1 MAIIS
6 VPAPEQGVEKSN
18 IACHLAGAS
27 AAAGKK
33 TLVWGMDPENPLFSA
48 FMNNVHSLPIT
59 RRDLLLDPDLKLCR
73 AIQKTKFPNIDILS
87 CNLALGP
94 DEMAFLSDPG
104 SQYLLSKKL
113 EEIKN
118 EYELIFIDT
127 PSDLGPF
134 TTTAMVISD
143 YVIIPMECSSCAV
156 KSVLSLLELI
166 IKIKKKANPRLKV
179 LGFVINRVSSNRTIE
194 QTYLEMIRKKFG
206 PHVFQT
212 EIENSVRYLEAITQG
227 TPITSYEPKS
237 EQAEAYRR
245 LFKEIEDL
253 LARAKDPVAKEKAMS
268 KEAFLEKIKED
279 VGPVTSPAEQSGIP
293 NLSKTK
299 SINNARLIP
308 IGDIIPDPNQ
318 PRTNFDQ
325 AKLEELAESIK
336 SNGIIEPINVRSIE
350 GQGTYQI
357 LTGERRCRAAGIAG
371 INEIPCIIR
380 NVNEQEALILQVI
393 ENLQRENLTPIE
405 EANSIKR
412 LLDSGLTQTEIS
424 KQTGR
429 SQPFISQTQKLLTL
443 PKSILEEAGT
453 AMISKEHLLQLT
465 KAENPEALW
474 QEVKQGKTAKEI
486 RAKVHK
492 GRTSKGRP
500 NNFRYAFAPQQ
511 KPYKVLVQFN
521 RPNAEKDEIEE
532 ALREALAN
540 AGKPFSKTQT
550 NTT

>member
-6 VPAPEQGVEKSN
+6 VSAQEKGVGKT
-18 IACHLAGAS
+18 IAFHLGGAS
-27 AAAGKK
+27 AAAGRK
-33 TLVWGMDPENPLFSA
+33 TLLWGMDPENPLFSA
-48 FMNNVHSLPIT
+48 IMNNVHSLPIT
-59 RRDLLLDPDLKLCR
+59 LRDLLLNPDLKAR
-73 AIQKTKFPNIDILS
+73 QAIQKTKFPNMHILP
-87 CNLALGP
+87 CNPGLGP
-94 DEMAFLSDPG
+94 DERTFLIDPD

-127 PSDLGPF
+127 PSDLGPD

-143 YVIIPMECSSCAV
+143 YAIIPMECSSCAV

-179 LGFVINRVSSNRTIE
+179 LGFVINRVNSTRTIE
-194 QTYLEMIRKKFG
+194 QTYMGMIRKKFG

-212 EIENSVRYLEAITQG
+212 EIINSVRYLEAIAQG
-227 TPITSYEPKS
+227 TPITFYEPKS
-237 EQAEAYRR
+237 EQAEAYGR

-253 LARAKDPVAKEKAMS
+253 LAEAKDPVAKEKAMS

-279 VGPVTSPAEQSGIP
+279 VGTVILPTEQSGIS
-293 NLSKTK
+293 NLTKTK

-318 PRTNFDQ
+318 PRTTFDQ

-336 SNGIIEPINVRSIE
+336 TNGIIEPINVRFIE
-350 GQGTYQI
+350 GQAIYQI
-357 LTGERRCRAAGIAG
+357 VTGERRFRAARIAG
-371 INEIPCIIR
+371 INEIPCMIKDI
-380 NVNEQEALILQVI
+380 NEQEAPILQVI
-393 ENLQRENLTPIE
+393 ENQQRENLTPIE
-405 EANSIKR
+405 EATSIKR

-424 KQTGR
+424 KQIGK
-429 SQPFISQTQKLLTL
+429 SQPYISQTQKLLTL

-453 AMISKEHLLQLT
+453 AEISKEQLLQLT
-465 KAENPEALW
+465 KAENPETLW
-474 QEVKQGKTAKEI
+474 QETKEGKTAKEI
-486 RAKVHK
+486 RAEVHK

-500 NNFRYAFAPQQ
+500 KNFRYVFAPKQR
-511 KPYKVLVQFN
+511 PYKVLVQFN
-521 RPNAEKDEIEE
+521 RPNVEKDEIEE

-540 AGKPFSKTQT
+540 VEKPFSHTQAEAT
-550 NTT
+550 